1 MSITF
6 LASFLPGEN
15 VDWNVV
21 VVDEVH
27 SGLGLVQLLQDVQNS
42 GIGGIDIVLV
52 DERQILGQ
60 YNVTTNSVAFK

>member
-6 LASFLPGEN
+6 LSSFSPGEN

>member
-1 MSITF
+1 M
-6 LASFLPGEN
+6 
-15 VDWNVV
+15 DWNVV

>member
-6 LASFLPGEN
+6 LSSFLPGEN

-52 DERQILGQ
+52 D
-60 YNVTTNSVAFK
+60 

>member
-6 LASFLPGEN
+6 LSSFLPGEN

>member
-6 LASFLPGEN
+6 LSSFLPGEN

-52 DERQILGQ
+52 DERQIL
-60 YNVTTNSVAFK
+60 